1 LAILEGL
8 NDRFGVHGHHPTVC
22 AVDLPLWLPFEAL
35 SQMVA
40 CFEILKHQIFTM
52 MMQKKKHHRCTSSGQ
67 SDFATSTGS
76 HKDGDWV
83 DSTDWN
89 EYDG

>member
-1 LAILEGL
+1 
-8 NDRFGVHGHHPTVC
+8 
-22 AVDLPLWLPFEAL
+22 
-35 SQMVA
+35 MVA

-83 DSTDWN
+83 DSADWN